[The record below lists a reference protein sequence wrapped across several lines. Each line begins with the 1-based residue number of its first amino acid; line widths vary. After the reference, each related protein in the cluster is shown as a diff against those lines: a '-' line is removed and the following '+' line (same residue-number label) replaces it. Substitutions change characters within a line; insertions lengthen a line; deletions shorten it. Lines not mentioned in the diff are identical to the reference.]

1 MRLVEKQRNYFMMR
15 VQFKEED
22 KEEIYA
28 ILNKFHDDSGKKKT
42 YGAILYDALCKYY
55 KKTYAKEE

>member
-1 MRLVEKQRNYFMMR
+1 MMR